1 MSPDLR
7 EVLDACRGAFY
18 SAAGF
23 SLLINLLMLL
33 PAVYMLQLYD
43 RVIPSGSES
52 TLVMLTLI
60 VMFLFVTL
68 GALEWVRSIILV
80 RVSTKIETLLNDR
93 LYGIAFKQ
101 SLYSGGQRASSQ
113 PLDDLTALRQ
123 FLTGPGL
130 FAFFDAPWIP
140 LYIAVMFMFHAWIG
154 WMAIITAVILI
165 ILAVLNEKATS
176 GLLAAANGL
185 SMKNSAQI
193 NKNLVNAEVIES
205 MGMLANLRAR
215 WHESANQVL
224 AMQSE
229 ASSRAGL
236 LTSTSKT
243 IRVSSQSLILGL
255 GAYLAIQHE
264 ISPGSMI
271 AGSILLGR
279 ALAPIDQMIGTWKG
293 FVSARLQYKRIDEL
307 LLNVPADEEKMSLP
321 DPKGHLSVEA
331 VFVTPPGAKVPA
343 VKGANFI
350 VPVGVV
356 VGVIGPSGAGKSTL
370 ARALLGIWPA
380 ASGKVRLDGAD
391 VFAWDRMELGPHIGY
406 LPQDVELFE
415 GSISENVARF
425 SDVDPEAVV
434 RACKK
439 ADVHD
444 MVLRLPEGYDT
455 VIGPGGGTLSGG
467 QRQRIGLARAMYG
480 SPCVIVLDEPNS
492 NLDDQGESALAAA
505 LVTLKAEQVTVI
517 VITHRRNILNV
528 VDNLLVMKEGQ
539 VVAYG
544 EKGQVLQSLQSGQS
558 GQSGKAP
565 AVSVPV
571 IKPTSA

>member
-7 EVLDACRGAFY
+7 EVLDVCRGAFY

-23 SLLINLLMLL
+23 SLLINFLMLL
-33 PAVYMLQLYD
+33 PAIYMLQLYD

-60 VMFLFVTL
+60 VVFLFVTL
-68 GALEWVRSIILV
+68 GALEWVRSVILV

-140 LYIAVMFMFHAWIG
+140 IYIAVMFMFHAWIG
-154 WMAIITAVILI
+154 WMAIVTAIILI
-165 ILAVLNEKATS
+165 ILAVLNEKSTS
-176 GLLAAANGL
+176 GLLAEANGL
-185 SMKNSAQI
+185 ALKNSAQV
-193 NKNLVNAEVIES
+193 NKNLLNAEVIES
-205 MGMLANLRAR
+205 MGMLANLRGR
-215 WHESANQVL
+215 WRENAYKIL
-224 AMQSE
+224 AMQAE

-236 LTSTSKT
+236 LTSMSKT
-243 IRVSSQSLILGL
+243 IRISSQSLILGL
-255 GAYLAIQHE
+255 GAYLAILHE

-293 FVSARLQYKRIDEL
+293 FVSARLQYNRIDEL
-307 LLNVPADEEKMSLP
+307 LLNIPADEEKMSLP
-321 DPKGHLSVEA
+321 EPKGHLSVEA
-331 VFVTPPGAKVPA
+331 AFVTPPGAKVPA
-343 VKGANFI
+343 VKGANFV
-350 VPVGVV
+350 VPVGTA

-380 ASGKVRLDGAD
+380 ASGKIRLDGAD
-391 VFAWDRMELGPHIGY
+391 VFAWDRMELGPHVGY

-434 RACKK
+434 QACKK
-439 ADVHD
+439 ADVHE

-455 VIGPGGGTLSGG
+455 IIGPGGGTLSGG

-480 SPCVIVLDEPNS
+480 KPCVIVLDEPNS
-492 NLDDQGESALAAA
+492 NLDDQGEVALAQA
-505 LVTLKAEQVTVI
+505 LATLKTEQVTVI

-528 VDNLLVMKEGQ
+528 VDNLLVMKDGQ

-544 EKGQVLQSLQSGQS
+544 EKNQVLQSLTAGQA
-558 GQSGKAP
+558 QQTP

-571 IKPTSA
+571 IKPASA